1 MTNKAYKSGY
11 EMAKSYLMDND
22 TKGLHKHMI
31 EMHDFDAYFEGMT
44 SAIYDFENG
53 IDWEF

>member
-1 MTNKAYKSGY
+1 MTTNAYKSGY
-11 EMAKSYLMDND
+11 ETAKAYLIDND
-22 TKGLHKHMI
+22 VKGLHKHMI
-31 EMHDFDAYFEGMT
+31 EMNDFEAYFEGMT